1 MSNTNIQTIEGTE
14 YKVTLNVSGVANLTD
29 YRVEGSCK
37 AIGSCA
43 HGIKPFRVAEVTDTS
58 VVMFIPTLASGSY
71 LYQVFITRISTNQEF
86 LVLEGRIDVS
96 NKIKANEDTT
106 IAPTGTVADVTLN
119 AETVEVTVA
128 ITEGTAGKDGINGK
142 DGEKGEKGDKGEQGE
157 RGEKGDAFTFD
168 DFTPEQLASLK
179 GEKGDPGESGGAS
192 IDWAIN
198 TATDK
203 TLPIN
208 EGTGNSEILIGYGAK
223 ITAKSNT
230 DGQNTVIGNNSLSNG
245 VANTVLG
252 ENAQSVTSYSVLVGN
267 SSKIKTYGHY
277 GVGIG
282 YNCSVAGGNGIAIGS
297 DAKSHD
303 SFGVTLGSGAESNS
317 YAVSIGTESWTS
329 WAGVAVGHSA
339 YSSDGSTSIGY
350 ESECGAYGV
359 AIGYQANSVG
369 ESVAIGTNA
378 QADYGNITLKS
389 GNVEVKF
396 SAEGMTLNGEPY
408 GQGGSGSGGSGTD
421 YAQQMLYKVKYA
433 HTDLYEVRYSQSS
446 EWREYYDEYGNHI
459 TGYTWYPC
467 YDDITSKGEWYY
479 DLKTNPTDSYY
490 SFNTQ
495 FYDIPLLVKFAA
507 KIGGGNGVQT
517 SCSSFFNCC
526 NNLEEVIIECSLL
539 YDCNNM
545 FSNCPKVHTFYAD
558 LSKLEYASYMFG
570 SDPYNCT
577 SLNVESVE
585 HIANSIKSD
594 CYREIYIGMARE
606 LQWDNGDGK
615 YSRCQEAL
623 QKIRN
628 KGWTVYEMYSE
639 NY

>member
-43 HGIKPFRVAEVTDTS
+43 HGIKPFRVAEVTDSS
-58 VVMFIPTLASGSY
+58 VIMFIPTLASGSY

-142 DGEKGEKGDKGEQGE
+142 DGIDGEKGERGEK
-157 RGEKGDAFTFD
+157 GEKGDAFTFD

-179 GEKGDPGESGGAS
+179 GEKGERGEKGEKGDPGEGGGAS

-203 TLPIN
+203 TLPTAATTNSIVIGYN
-208 EGTGNSEILIGYGAK
+208 SSTNNDRLGGSVSIGNNVTLTEYDPYGNWGDVAGKQVNVGCDNTNIGYGSVTIGYDANTTGDSG
-223 ITAKSNT
+223 TAVGFLT
-230 DGQNTVIGNNSLSNG
+230 DAAAYATALGYQAHGYGENSVAIGNTANAGDTYAVAIGAGSGSNFG
-245 VANTVLG
+245 SVSIGINTW
-252 ENAQSVTSYSVLVGN
+252 SSYD
-267 SSKIKTYGHY
+267 
-277 GVGIG
+277 
-282 YNCSVAGGNGIAIGS
+282 GIAIGNTANAN
-297 DAKSHD
+297 DM
-303 SFGVTLGSGAESNS
+303 
-317 YAVSIGTESWTS
+317 SI
-329 WAGVAVGHSA
+329 
-339 YSSDGSTSIGY
+339 
-350 ESECGAYGV
+350 
-359 AIGYQANSVG
+359 AIGAG
-369 ESVAIGTNA
+369 A

-396 SAEGMTLNGEPY
+396 TPEGMTLNGEPY
-408 GQGGSGSGGSGTD
+408 GQGGNSGGGGTD

-433 HTDLYEVRYSQSS
+433 HTDLSEVRNNQTS
-446 EWREYYDEYGNHI
+446 EWRDYYDEYGNYI
-459 TGYTWYPC
+459 TGYTWYPY
-467 YDDITSKGEWYY
+467 YDDITAKGEWYY
-479 DLKTNPTDSYY
+479 DLKTNPTNSYY
-490 SFNTQ
+490 SFNNQ
-495 FYDIPLLVKFAA
+495 FCENQLLVKFAA
-507 KIGGGNGVQT
+507 KIGGSDGIQT
-517 SCSSFFNCC
+517 SCNRFFENC
-526 NNLEEVIIECSLL
+526 NNLEEVIIECPFL
-539 YDCNNM
+539 YNCNYM
-545 FSNCPKVHTFYAD
+545 FYNCPKVHTFYAD
-558 LSKLEYASYMFG
+558 LSRLEYGSYMFG
-570 SDPYNCT
+570 TDSYNCT

-585 HIANSIKSD
+585 HIANSIGDGYS
-594 CYREIYIGMARE
+594 EIYIGMARE

-628 KGWTVYEMYSE
+628 KGWTVYEIYSE